1 MKRMKKV
8 LLTIILVKLA
18 VAMQAQVPDA
28 VYSPRIQTVLLH
40 PPGNQLAPPIIQLGA
55 LGALELHFDDL
66 DANVKNYSYTFQLC
80 NADWTPA
87 ILSQFDY
94 IKGFSQQRIN
104 TYRVS
109 SIAFTRYTHYQAAVP
124 DRNCAPSRTGNYILK
139 VFLNGDTSKTIITKR
154 MMVYSEAASI
164 AAQIQQPFNGQIFR
178 THQKIQFK
186 ITLNER
192 LNVVNQFQ
200 QIKVILMQNNRW
212 DNAVTNI
219 RPSFF
224 SRNVLEYNTENDAV
238 FPAGKEWRW
247 LDMRSFRFQSDRIE
261 RAIYGNNSTDIIV
274 RADANRST
282 QRFNFFRDNNGMFT
296 IETTESINPW
306 WQADYATV
314 KFTFVPGN
322 NSPFP
327 DKDVFI
333 VGQLTNYNLNDSA
346 KMVFNTE
353 KGVYERSLFLKM
365 GYYDYCYATID
376 RNDKKRIASFEY
388 TEGDYWETENNYTI
402 LLYYRP
408 LGGRAD
414 ELVGVT
420 TVNSLTGRGLR

>member
-1 MKRMKKV
+1 
-8 LLTIILVKLA
+8 
-18 VAMQAQVPDA
+18 
-28 VYSPRIQTVLLH
+28 
-40 PPGNQLAPPIIQLGA
+40 
-55 LGALELHFDDL
+55 
-66 DANVKNYSYTFQLC
+66 LC

-94 IKGFSQQRIN
+94 ITGFSQQRIS

-109 SIAFTRYTHYQAAVP
+109 SVAFTRYTHYQATLP
-124 DRNCAPSRTGNYILK
+124 DRNCIPSKSGNYILK
-139 VFLNGDTSKTIITKR
+139 VFLNGDTSKLVITKR
-154 MMVYSEAASI
+154 FMVVNERSVI
-164 AAQIQQPFNGQIFR
+164 TAQVQQPFNGQIFR

-186 ITLNER
+186 VALNESV
-192 LNVVNQFQ
+192 NVVNQFQ
-200 QIKVILMQNNRW
+200 QINVMILQNYRW

-224 SRNVLEYNTENDAV
+224 ARNVLEYNTENDAV
-238 FPAGKEWRW
+238 FAAGKEWRW
-247 LDMRSFRFQSDRIE
+247 LDLRSFRFQSDRIDHVK
-261 RAIYGNNSTDIIV
+261 YGNTSTEV
-274 RADANRST
+274 WVKPDANRSS

-296 IETTESINPW
+296 IETTESVNPW

-314 KFTFVPGN
+314 NFTFVPGN
-322 NSPFP
+322 NAPFP

-353 KGVYERSLFLKM
+353 KGAYERSLFLKT

-376 RNDKKRIASFEY
+376 KQDPKRRSSFEF
-388 TEGDYWETENNYTI
+388 TEGNYWESENLYTI
-402 LLYYRP
+402 LVYYRP

-414 ELVGVT
+414 ELIGIT
-420 TVNSLTGRGLR
+420 TLDSRTDRPGW

>member
-1 MKRMKKV
+1 MKY
-8 LLTIILVKLA
+8 LLLSIFLVKL
-18 VAMQAQVPDA
+18 VTVQAQIPDA
-28 VYSPRIQTVLLH
+28 VYSPRIKTVLLH
-40 PPGNQLAPPIIQLGA
+40 TYGNQLGAPIMQLGA
-55 LGALELHFDDL
+55 TGALELHFDDL

-87 ILSQFDY
+87 ILSQFDF
-94 IKGFSQQRIN
+94 ISGFSQQRIS
-104 TYRVS
+104 TYRIS
-109 SIAFTRYTHYQAAVP
+109 SIAFTRYTHYQATLP
-124 DRNCAPSRTGNYILK
+124 DRNCMPTRSGNYILK
-139 VFLNGDTSKTIITKR
+139 VFLNGDTSKLVFTKR
-154 MMVYSEAASI
+154 MMVYSEAATI
-164 AAQIQQPFNGQIFR
+164 TAQIQQPFNGQIFR

-186 ITLNER
+186 VALNER

-200 QIKVILMQNNRW
+200 QIHVVIMQNNRW

-247 LDMRSFRFQSDRIE
+247 LDIRSFRFQSDRVE
-261 RAIYGNNSTDIIV
+261 SVKYGNNSTEVIV
-274 RADANRST
+274 RPDANRSP

-296 IETTESINPW
+296 IETTESVNPY

-333 VGQLTNYNLNDSA
+333 VGQLTNYNLDDSA

-365 GYYDYCYATID
+365 GYYDYCYATVD
-376 RNDKKRIASFEY
+376 RDDKKRAASFEF
-388 TEGDYWETENNYTI
+388 TEGNYWESENNYTI
-402 LLYYRP
+402 LVYYRQ

-414 ELVGVT
+414 ELVGLT